1 MSGKNTPKARQN
13 RRRQLERLGYDEDK
27 IIDILEYEYEL
38 GLGLAPGT
46 ELPGKSYKNGGVI
59 RVHRRGTFKGVF

>member
-13 RRRQLERLGYDEDK
+13 RRRQLERLGYD
-27 IIDILEYEYEL
+27 YEYEL